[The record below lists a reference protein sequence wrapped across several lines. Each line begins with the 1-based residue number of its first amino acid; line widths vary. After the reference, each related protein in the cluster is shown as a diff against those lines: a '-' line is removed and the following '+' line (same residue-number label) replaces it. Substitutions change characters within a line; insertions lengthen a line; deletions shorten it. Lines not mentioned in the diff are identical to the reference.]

1 MIVRP
6 LRVAVLA
13 LAAWAVLFAPGAAG
27 ASTTLPDPDDI
38 AASIVAPTFG
48 PDGLVLGRPNRDVED
63 LDVDHLDVAMLAVAV
78 VACGIATA
86 RRLEQATRACSGVSV
101 RLPSEARAPPLV

>member
-13 LAAWAVLFAPGAAG
+13 IAAWALLFAPGAAG
-27 ASTTLPDPDDI
+27 ASTALPDLDDI

-48 PDGLVLGRPNRDVED
+48 PDGLLLARPSRDLED
-63 LDVDHLDVAMLAVAV
+63 LAVDHVDVAVLAVAMVICGVAV
-78 VACGIATA
+78 V
-86 RRLEQATRACSGVSV
+86 RRLDETAPACSGVSL
-101 RLPSEARAPPLV
+101 RLLGEARAPPSV